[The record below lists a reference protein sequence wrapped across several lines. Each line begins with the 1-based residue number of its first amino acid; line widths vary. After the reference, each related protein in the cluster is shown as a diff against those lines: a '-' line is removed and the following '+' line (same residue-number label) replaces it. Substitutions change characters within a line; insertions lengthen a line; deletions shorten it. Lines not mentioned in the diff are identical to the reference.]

1 MFPTKLTLIATLVA
15 GAASMPALA
24 AAPMRFDVT
33 AIGVFNPSGINN
45 LGQVS
50 GWITSRGSPSAAL
63 YDGSRLNSLGA
74 PPGGSYAY
82 GLNDAGEVVGAYR
95 NSQAFRYAQNQF
107 SAIGAAGGTAYAV
120 NNASQIVGTM
130 DVAGTRHAFLYA
142 GDKLIDLAAG
152 HGAGAGSIAYGVSE
166 GGKVVGAKW
175 DSEFAEWHA
184 FIYAD
189 GVTTD
194 LSGAVPGFSRALAA
208 NDRGEVIVNVDN
220 GGPGNRATYLYV
232 NGVATHLGDLGLTE
246 TSAADIN
253 SAGFVVGTGANL
265 DADYGTGGFIW
276 HNGVMRELST
286 LIDPASGWTITRAMG
301 INDNNQIAAFGCHIG
316 GGCQAL
322 LLDLQA
328 QAVPEPS
335 TLAMLAGGL
344 GLIGHALRRRRRAA
358 P

>member
-1 MFPTKLTLIATLVA
+1 MA
-15 GAASMPALA
+15 GLLAGSAAIPALA

-45 LGQVS
+45 LGQIS

-63 YDGSRLNSLGA
+63 YDGSKLASLGA
-74 PPGGSYAY
+74 PAGGSYAY
-82 GLNDAGEVVGAYR
+82 GLNDMGEVVGAYG
-95 NSQAFRYAQNQF
+95 NSQAFRYAQNAF
-107 SAIGAAGGTAYAV
+107 SAIGAGGGTAYAV

-130 DVAGTRHAFLYA
+130 DVAGSRHAFLYS

-152 HGAGAGSIAYGVSE
+152 QGTGAGAGSIAYGVTE
-166 GGKVVGAKW
+166 RGKVVGAKW

-184 FIYAD
+184 FIYAN

-220 GGPGNRATYLYV
+220 GGPGNRATYLYA
-232 NGVATHLGDLGLTE
+232 NGVATELGDLGQTE
-246 TSAADIN
+246 TSATDIN

-276 HNGVMRELST
+276 HNGVMRELTT
-286 LIDPASGWTITRAMG
+286 LINPASGWTITRAIG
-301 INDNNQIAAFGCHIG
+301 INDNNQIAAFGCRLG

-322 LLDLQA
+322 LLNMQA
-328 QAVPEPS
+328 QPVPEPS

-344 GLIGHALRRRRRAA
+344 ALIGHALRRRRRAA
-358 P
+358 A

>member
-1 MFPTKLTLIATLVA
+1 VFSTKLTLMAGLLA
-15 GAASMPALA
+15 GAAALPALA

-33 AIGVFNPSGINN
+33 AIGVFNPSSINN

-50 GWITSRGSPSAAL
+50 GWITSAGSPSAAL

-82 GLNDAGEVVGAYR
+82 GLNDAGVVVGAYR
-95 NSQAFRYAQNQF
+95 DSHAFRYAQNRF
-107 SAIGAAGGTAYAV
+107 NSIGATGGTAYAV
-120 NNASQIVGTM
+120 NNASQIVGAM
-130 DVAGTRHAFLYA
+130 DVAGSRHAFLYA
-142 GDKLIDLAAG
+142 GNKLVDLSAG
-152 HGAGAGSIAYGVSE
+152 QANGGGSIAYGVTES
-166 GGKVVGAKW
+166 GQVVGARW

-184 FIYAD
+184 FIYAN

-208 NDRGEVIVNVDN
+208 NDHGQVIGNVDN
-220 GGPGNRATYLYV
+220 GGPGNRATYLYA

-265 DADYGTGGFIW
+265 DAAYGTGGFIW
-276 HNGVMRELST
+276 HNGAMQELSA

-301 INDNNQIAAFGCHIG
+301 INDNNQIAAFGCQIG

-322 LLDLQA
+322 LLNLRA

-335 TLAMLAGGL
+335 TWAMLAGGL